1 MDLTPRD
8 LGAFAEAVS
17 VGETARDGFGL
28 GDIAMIPAAWEI
40 VDGGARSF
48 GWVVELRRG
57 GRRYLRYR
65 IGSAA
70 KPDVTV
76 TRVPS
81 ALVNCFVSSAACAPA
96 TPANRMPTT
105 IGVSERFMCFSLS
118 VNDYLR
124 WRLDKR
130 SRATRQ
136 YASTT

>member
-76 TRVPS
+76 TRLADGQMPRPRNVRWFMPDAVNL
-81 ALVNCFVSSAACAPA
+81 ALRQHQAQLA
-96 TPANRMPTT
+96 TLLNNLP
-105 IGVSERFMCFSLS
+105 
-118 VNDYLR
+118 
-124 WRLDKR
+124 
-130 SRATRQ
+130 
-136 YASTT
+136 